1 MSTARSPEKGT
12 AEQES
17 LGSKKLGVLGVL
29 MPGVAQIAPA
39 FNLFFTTAVMASLAG
54 PSVPLVFLISMVGML
69 ATALSL
75 AQFSGIYPSA
85 GSFVTYISRALGVR
99 VATAIG
105 VITIVGY
112 MITFGGIYIF
122 AGQYIVA
129 NVFGVTTAGAGVNV
143 LTVVVTIV
151 YGVIVTVP
159 VIIGLQFGVRVT
171 VVLYLIEVAVLLV
184 ISFAVVLQG
193 GAEGLSAVPF
203 TWPKGSEASNI
214 FITFGLA
221 VVAFGGFEASAPLA
235 EETDNPRRNVPIGLV
250 GSVLISGFI
259 YVLGSY
265 AVISAFGVSKVGDF
279 AKDPNPF
286 ATATVRFLHVSTA
299 FAVPFLVAVFL
310 VSLTSSYISAN
321 TQTARVLFAGARGR
335 LWPAALDRLHPR
347 FKTPWVAAIAFVAP
361 SIVIGCV
368 MQFLDPAEAGS
379 VLPTLG
385 IFGVVVMYFVTNLAL
400 VRQYFRLRS
409 AGVRKNPLLWIV
421 SPIIGMLVL
430 LIPVW
435 GNLRPGQGGT
445 FDFMPLLSI
454 LLIAVGV
461 VYTVVLAVTRPQVL
475 AAAPALLEG
484 AEAIEGDPVPPAKTL
499 RV

>member
-1 MSTARSPEKGT
+1 M
-12 AEQES
+12 
-17 LGSKKLGVLGVL
+17 L
-29 MPGVAQIAPA
+29 PG
-39 FNLFFTTAVMASLAG
+39 
-54 PSVPLVFLISMVGML
+54 
-69 ATALSL
+69 
-75 AQFSGIYPSA
+75 
-85 GSFVTYISRALGVR
+85 RR
-99 VATAIG
+99 
-105 VITIVGY
+105 
-112 MITFGGIYIF
+112 
-122 AGQYIVA
+122 
-129 NVFGVTTAGAGVNV
+129 
-143 LTVVVTIV
+143 
-151 YGVIVTVP
+151 
-159 VIIGLQFGVRVT
+159 
-171 VVLYLIEVAVLLV
+171 
-184 ISFAVVLQG
+184 G
-193 GAEGLSAVPF
+193 GAVGGALHLADRAR
-203 TWPKGSEASNI
+203 EASNI

-286 ATATVRFLHVSTA
+286 ATATVRFLHVSSA

-335 LWPAALDRLHPR
+335 LWPAILDRTHPR
-347 FKTPWVAAIAFVAP
+347 FKTPWVAAIAFVVP
-361 SIVIGCV
+361 SLVLGSV
-368 MQFLDPAEAGS
+368 MQFADPADAGS

-385 IFGVVVMYFVTNLAL
+385 IFGVVIMYFVTNLAL
-400 VRQYFRLRS
+400 VTQFFKLRRS
-409 AGVRKNPLLWIV
+409 GVRKNPILWIV

-430 LIPVW
+430 LIPIW
-435 GNLRPGQGGT
+435 GNLRPNQGGA
-445 FDFMPLLSI
+445 FDLMPLLSI

-461 VYTVVLAVTRPQVL
+461 VYTIVLAVTRPQVL

-484 AEAIEGDPVPPAKTL
+484 AEAIEGDPVPPAAAQ

>member
-1 MSTARSPEKGT
+1 MSSAT
-12 AEQES
+12 AEQAP
-17 LGSKKLGVLGVL
+17 LAPKKKLGALGVL

-39 FNLFFTTAVMASLAG
+39 FNLFFTTALIAGLAG
-54 PSVPLVFLISMVGML
+54 PSVPLVFLISAVGML

-85 GSFVTYISRALGVR
+85 GSFVTYISRTLGVR

-129 NVFGVTTAGAGVNV
+129 NVFGVTATGAGVNV
-143 LTVVVTIV
+143 LTVVVTLV

-171 VVLYLIEVAVLLV
+171 AVLLV
-184 ISFAVVLQG
+184 ISFAVLFQG
-193 GAEGLSAVPF
+193 GAEGLSSVPF
-203 TWPKGSEASNI
+203 TWPKSSEASNI

-259 YVLGSY
+259 YVIGSY
-265 AVISAFGVSKVGDF
+265 AVVSAFGVSKVGDL
-279 AKDPNPF
+279 AKDTNPF
-286 ATATVRFLHVSTA
+286 ATATVRFLHVSSG

-347 FKTPWVAAIAFVAP
+347 FKTPWVAAIAFVVP
-361 SIVIGCV
+361 SLVIGSV
-368 MQFLDPAEAGS
+368 MQFADPADAGS

-385 IFGVVVMYFVTNLAL
+385 IFGVVIMYFVTNLAL
-400 VRQYFRLRS
+400 VTQFFKLRR
-409 AGVRKNPLLWIV
+409 AGVAKNPILWIV

-430 LIPVW
+430 LIPIW
-435 GNLRPGQGGT
+435 GNLRPNQGGA
-445 FDFMPLLSI
+445 FDLMPLLSI

-461 VYTVVLAVTRPQVL
+461 VYTVVLAITRPQVL

-484 AEAIEGDPVPPAKTL
+484 AEAIEGDPVPPAV

>member
-1 MSTARSPEKGT
+1 MTSTAVAKGGEDT
-12 AEQES
+12 
-17 LGSKKLGVLGVL
+17 LDTPKKLGLLGVL

-75 AQFSGIYPSA
+75 AQFSSVYPSA
-85 GSFVTYISRALGVR
+85 GSFITYIARALGVR
-99 VATAIG
+99 VATAVG
-105 VITIVGY
+105 VITILGY
-112 MITFGGIYIF
+112 MITFAGIYIF

-129 NVFGVTTAGAGVNV
+129 NVFNVTATGAGVNL
-143 LTVVVTIV
+143 LTVLVTVVYGAIVTI
-151 YGVIVTVP
+151 P

-171 VVLYLIEVAVLLV
+171 VVLYLIEFAVLV
-184 ISFAVVLQG
+184 IISLAVVFQG

-203 TWPKGSEASNI
+203 TWPTGAEASNV
-214 FITFGLA
+214 FVTFGLA

-235 EETDNPRRNVPIGLV
+235 EETENPRRNVPIGLV
-250 GSVLISGFI
+250 GAVLISGFL

-265 AVISAFGVSKVGDF
+265 AVVSAFGVSHVAAF

-286 ATATVRFLHVSTA
+286 ATATVRFLHVSSA
-299 FAVPFLVAVFL
+299 FAVPFLVAIFL

-335 LWPAALDRLHPR
+335 LWSHRLDRTHPR
-347 FKTPWVAAIAFVAP
+347 FKTPWIAAIWFVAP
-361 SIVIGCV
+361 SIVLGCL
-368 MQFLDPAEAGS
+368 MQFINPAEAGS

-400 VRQYFRLRS
+400 VVQYFRLRRS
-409 AGVRKNPLLWIV
+409 GVAKNPLLWV
-421 SPIIGMLVL
+421 VVPIIGMLVL

-454 LLIAVGV
+454 LLIVVGV
-461 VYTVVLAVTRPQVL
+461 VYTIVLAVTRPAVL

-484 AEAIEGDPVPPAKTL
+484 AEAIEGDPVPPTTKRA
-499 RV
+499 

>member
-1 MSTARSPEKGT
+1 MTSPAVTADGPALDTR
-12 AEQES
+12 
-17 LGSKKLGVLGVL
+17 KKLGLLGVL
-29 MPGVAQIAPA
+29 MPGVAQVAPA

-75 AQFSGIYPSA
+75 AQFSSVYPSA
-85 GSFVTYISRALGVR
+85 GSFITYISRALGVR
-99 VATAIG
+99 VATATG
-105 VITIVGY
+105 VITILGY
-112 MITFGGIYIF
+112 MVTFAGIYIF

-129 NVFGVTTAGAGVNV
+129 NVFGVTSTGIGVNL
-143 LTVVVTIV
+143 LTVLVTVV

-159 VIIGLQFGVRVT
+159 VILGLQFGVRVT
-171 VVLYLIEVAVLLV
+171 VVLYLIEVAVLLL
-184 ISFAVVLQG
+184 ISLAVVFQG

-203 TWPKGSEASNI
+203 SWPSGTEASNV

-221 VVAFGGFEASAPLA
+221 VVAFGGFEACAPLA
-235 EETDNPRRNVPIGLV
+235 EETENPRRNVPIGLV
-250 GSVLISGFI
+250 GAVLISGFI

-265 AVISAFGVSKVGDF
+265 AVVSAFGVSHVGAF

-286 ATATVRFLHVSTA
+286 ATATVRFLHVSSA

-335 LWPAALDRLHPR
+335 LWSRALDRTHPR
-347 FKTPWVAAIAFVAP
+347 FKTPWVAAIWFVAP
-361 SIVIGCV
+361 SIVLGCL
-368 MQFLDPAEAGS
+368 MQFIDPGDAGS

-400 VRQYFRLRS
+400 AIQYFRLRRD
-409 AGVRKNPLLWIV
+409 GVAKNPLLWV
-421 SPIIGMLVL
+421 VVPIIGMLVL

-435 GNLRPGQGGT
+435 GNLRPGQGGI
-445 FDFMPLLSI
+445 FDWMPALSI
-454 LLIAVGV
+454 LLIVVGV
-461 VYTVVLAVTRPQVL
+461 VYTIVLAVTRPAVL

-484 AEAIEGDPVPPAKTL
+484 AEALTTDPVPPA
-499 RV
+499 VEHA